1 MLGGQFAMMVLEF
14 FFKRWIN
21 RESRLAHET
30 ASKIDDAIFLVLG
43 LFFSPTHI
51 YVLDQHS
58 CISFVLCTC
67 LSAIANVQMYT
78 ALNVDTQTVIMF
90 VFKVTHQS
98 WASLT
103 AL

>member
-1 MLGGQFAMMVLEF
+1 MLGGQFAMLVLEF
-14 FFKRWIN
+14 FFKRWIK
-21 RESRLAHET
+21 RETRLAHQT

-98 WASLT
+98 RASLT